1 MARIIFSDEE
11 VIRIDQY
18 GSGECVLLNGV
29 MLLIVGSV
37 DDKIR
42 VFKFEDQSF
51 TYVDKSSEVSLVD
64 WEKVVITINT

>member
-18 GSGECVLLNGV
+18 GPGECVLLNGV
-29 MLLIVGSV
+29 MLLIVDSV
-37 DDKIR
+37 DEEMR
-42 VFKFEDQSF
+42 VFKLEDQSF

-64 WEKVVITINT
+64 WEKVVITINQ